1 MFNAPMSFTLLI
13 LFNKPY
19 AAGWSE
25 SCFNI
30 LRVWSTATR
39 SAYEDWIALY
49 NDSHRVSQAYF
60 NFLSSSFLT
69 FRYLAGDFSVAVTD
83 CFFSCCYWVTS
94 KSLWRVFKGAST
106 VLLPLFLPFWWT
118 SNLLHL
124 WHQCMPK
131 LNCGIYSE
139 LKRGFASFSF
149 TARPFFLPTMTE
161 APSVANPINLT
172 IERVRA
178 CN

>member
-19 AAGWSE
+19 VAGWSE

-30 LRVWSTATR
+30 LRVWSTATK

-60 NFLSSSFLT
+60 NFFVIIFL
-69 FRYLAGDFSVAVTD
+69 DFSLLSWR
-83 CFFSCCYWVTS
+83 FFSCCYWVTS
-94 KSLWRVFKGAST
+94 KSLWRMFKGAST

-139 LKRGFASFSF
+139 LKRGFTSFSF
-149 TARPFFLPTMTE
+149 AARPFFLPTMTE

>member
-1 MFNAPMSFTLLI
+1 M
-13 LFNKPY
+13 
-19 AAGWSE
+19 
-25 SCFNI
+25 
-30 LRVWSTATR
+30 TAT
-39 SAYEDWIALY
+39 ECHKPILT
-49 NDSHRVSQAYF
+49 
-60 NFLSSSFLT
+60 FLSSSFLS
-69 FRYLAGDFSVAVTD
+69 FHYLAGDFSVAVTD

-106 VLLPLFLPFWWT
+106 VLLPLFLPFLWT

-139 LKRGFASFSF
+139 LKRGFTSFSF
-149 TARPFFLPTMTE
+149 AARPFFLPTMTE

-178 CN
+178 CNWHWIVWNIAVALQSHGFLTGC